1 MNSIEEIAEPETEMV
16 LGPWTSNSK
25 TARADWH
32 LAKGKAQVLSMRI
45 VGIIPA
51 RYASTRFPGKPLANL
66 AGKPM
71 IQWVYERAGQ
81 SSRLDRLLV
90 ATDDPRIVEAVTSFG
105 GEALLTSAEHP
116 SGTDRLAETGRR
128 LDLGEDDVVINIQ
141 GDEPQ
146 LQPIMVDLLADAL
159 VESGPCPMATLACES
174 ADVIAFANPNV
185 VKVVV
190 DDRWRAL
197 YFSRA
202 PIPCRRDRDPTLQ
215 PFLRHLGFYAYRQ
228 GFLQQFTQL
237 APGRLERLEQ
247 LEQLRALEH
256 GHAIRVAL
264 SPVETVGVDNPEDLQ
279 IVAAQWMERS

>member
-1 MNSIEEIAEPETEMV
+1 
-16 LGPWTSNSK
+16 
-25 TARADWH
+25 
-32 LAKGKAQVLSMRI
+32 MRI

-71 IQWVYERAGQ
+71 IQWVYERAGR

-90 ATDDPRIVEAVTSFG
+90 ATDDVRIVTAVTSFG
-105 GEALLTSAEHP
+105 GEALITGTEHP
-116 SGTDRLAETGRR
+116 SGTDRLAEAGRL
-128 LDLGEDDVVINIQ
+128 LDLSDDDIVVNIQ

-146 LQPIMVDLLADAL
+146 LQPIMVELLADAL
-159 VESGPCPMATLACES
+159 ARSGPCPMATLAYES
-174 ADVIAFANPNV
+174 ADGNAFANPNV

-202 PIPCRRDRDPTLQ
+202 PIPCRRDQDPRLQ
-215 PFLRHLGFYAYRQ
+215 VFLRHLGFYAYRQ
-228 GFLQQFTQL
+228 GFLQQFTRL

-256 GHAIRVAL
+256 GHAIQVAL
-264 SPVETVGVDNPEDLQ
+264 SPVETVGVDTPEDLRT
-279 IVAAQWMERS
+279 VAAQWQKEDE